1 MTTTAMILPT
11 GLLTTPKGAG
21 ERRRRAQSTCCDEIS
36 FDLGTPWKGPEASRL
51 LGRTKHVGVSGP
63 GRGWQPVLFALGMFI
78 DLISLH
84 ISFQEIDTQTMKIVF
99 ILNQSTR
106 QILAKQHTK
115 QNSNTALP
123 QGASE
128 QAQSSRPLQNP
139 IQSYLL
145 RKPNQRQP

>member
-1 MTTTAMILPT
+1 M
-11 GLLTTPKGAG
+11 
-21 ERRRRAQSTCCDEIS
+21 
-36 FDLGTPWKGPEASRL
+36 
-51 LGRTKHVGVSGP
+51 GVSGP

-84 ISFQEIDTQTMKIVF
+84 TSFQEIDTQTMKIVF